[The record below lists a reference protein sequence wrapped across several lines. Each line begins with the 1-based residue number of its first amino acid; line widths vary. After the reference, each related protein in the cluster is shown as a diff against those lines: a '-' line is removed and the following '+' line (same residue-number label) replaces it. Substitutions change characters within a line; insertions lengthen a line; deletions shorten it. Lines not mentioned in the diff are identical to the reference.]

1 MSDPHDNLHRELGA
15 ARTTIDV
22 LKAKV
27 EALYNGAESLI
38 GRQLAAART
47 REAAV
52 RQRKAVAEARAA
64 EAERNATNLEAEVA
78 KRAAAA
84 KNILN
89 HVTFGFLCI
98 GPDLRVKN
106 GYSVACEALLGTGNV
121 EGGLLPELLGLTGSR
136 LAEFSLG
143 IEQVFDDVLPDF
155 VTLQQV
161 QSTFVLPGAGGTRL
175 LRAEGRVI
183 REGGAIGELLF
194 TISDVTALAHA
205 EAEAQRNRA
214 LVTILRQR
222 DIFQLFLRE
231 TDAQL
236 RAATLSADVDAD
248 DKFRRRVL
256 HTLKGNAAAYGLS
269 DLVTKIHRAED
280 AGIVTMESL
289 TEIGRELATF
299 VAENRE
305 ILGID
310 AQSATRESW
319 SVTAGQFDELAKV
332 VNGGEV
338 EIGSALQ
345 RWIER
350 AQERS
355 VEQMV
360 GPLREFTEA
369 LAERL
374 DKRVHFVLM
383 GANETVPAR
392 LAPVFQALPLLVR
405 NALDHGIEEPGC
417 RGSKPPIGSVSVSV
431 TRPTATTLELVV
443 ADDGRGIDVEA
454 LRARARD
461 RGEEGRGSDPF
472 VSGVSSVD
480 LPDAG
485 AGRGIGVSAM
495 RAAVEGCGG
504 VFRVESHAN
513 EGARFIMRFEESGCP

>member
-1 MSDPHDNLHRELGA
+1 MSEEYDQLRRELGA
-15 ARTTIDV
+15 ARTTIEV

-27 EALYNGAESLI
+27 EDLYNGAESLI

-64 EAERNATNLEAEVA
+64 EAEHNAANLEAEVA

-98 GPDLRVKN
+98 GPDQRVKN
-106 GYSVACEALLGTGNV
+106 GYSVACETLLGTGNV
-121 EGGLLPELLGLTGSR
+121 EGGVLPELLGLTGSR

-155 VTLQQV
+155 VTLQQLPN
-161 QSTFVLPGAGGTRL
+161 TFALPVAGGTRL

-231 TDAQL
+231 TNAQL
-236 RAATLSADVDAD
+236 RAATTASSADAD

-280 AGIVTMESL
+280 AGVVTAESL
-289 TEIGRELATF
+289 AEIGRELATF

-305 ILGID
+305 ILGFD
-310 AQSATRESW
+310 GECATRESW
-319 SVTAGQFDELAKV
+319 SVSAAQFDELAKV
-332 VNGGEV
+332 ASKANA
-338 EIGSALQ
+338 EIGPQLQ
-345 RWIER
+345 QWMDR

-360 GPLREFTEA
+360 GPLREFTQA

-374 DKRVHFVLM
+374 DKQVCFRLM

-405 NALDHGIEEPGC
+405 NALDHGIEKPEC
-417 RGSKPPIGSVSVSV
+417 RGNKPAIGSVSVSV
-431 TRPTATTLELVV
+431 TRPSPTTLELVV
-443 ADDGRGIDVEA
+443 ADDGRGIDIEA
-454 LRARARD
+454 LRARARE
-461 RGEEGRGSDPF
+461 RGEEGRGGDPF
-472 VSGVSSVD
+472 VSGISSVD
-480 LPDAG
+480 SPDAG
-485 AGRGIGVSAM
+485 AGRGVGVSAM

-504 VFRVESHAN
+504 LFRVESQAN
-513 EGARFIMRFEESGCP
+513 EGARFTMRFEESGRP